1 MLSSE
6 TLNRQ
11 LDNTATETEV
21 KNKHGIVQLEA
32 TSTTLSQNLHIS
44 LLILPTS
51 YTSFGPVKNNR
62 RAAKLS
68 LNYHPF

>member
-1 MLSSE
+1 MLSSD

-32 TSTTLSQNLHIS
+32 MSTTLSQNLHIL

-51 YTSFGPVKNNR
+51 
-62 RAAKLS
+62 
-68 LNYHPF
+68 